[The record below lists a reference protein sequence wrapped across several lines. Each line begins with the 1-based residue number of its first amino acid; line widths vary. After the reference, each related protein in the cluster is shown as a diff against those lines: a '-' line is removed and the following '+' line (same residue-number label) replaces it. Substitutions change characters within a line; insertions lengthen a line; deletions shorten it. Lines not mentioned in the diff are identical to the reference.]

1 MCALQAVAGLGPRR
15 PRRAYGLLTQGVGLC
30 SDEGSPKP
38 GHDERSDMEAVIATG
53 GKQYRVA
60 PGQLVSIEKVP
71 GEKGAAVEF
80 RSVLLVTR
88 DGEVIAGEKALS
100 RAKVSGEVVA
110 QGRRRKV
117 VVVKFKRR
125 KNYRRNR
132 GHRQAATTVRI
143 TSIEV

>member
-1 MCALQAVAGLGPRR
+1 
-15 PRRAYGLLTQGVGLC
+15 
-30 SDEGSPKP
+30 
-38 GHDERSDMEAVIATG
+38 MEAVIATG
-53 GKQYRVA
+53 GKQYCVTT
-60 PGQLVSIEKVP
+60 GQVISVEKLP

-80 RSVLLVTR
+80 KSVLLVNR
-88 DGEVIAGEKALS
+88 DGQVIAGDNLS

-117 VVVKFKRR
+117 SIVKFKRR

-143 TSIEV
+143 TTIEV